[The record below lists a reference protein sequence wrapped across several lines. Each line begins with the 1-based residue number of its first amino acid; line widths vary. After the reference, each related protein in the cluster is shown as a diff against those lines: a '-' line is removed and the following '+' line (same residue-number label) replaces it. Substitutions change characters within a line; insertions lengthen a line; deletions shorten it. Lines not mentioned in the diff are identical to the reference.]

1 MAQLPPVRPE
11 YQRETA
17 LPGALPLDT
26 PLPLTTRHGYAKRC
40 WSLRSLPSGK
50 AWRVFRITI

>member
-26 PLPLTTRHGYAKRC
+26 PLPLTTR
-40 WSLRSLPSGK
+40 L
-50 AWRVFRITI
+50 

>member
-26 PLPLTTRHGYAKRC
+26 PLPLTTRL
-40 WSLRSLPSGK
+40 WNQ
-50 AWRVFRITI
+50 AWVRKTLLVIV